1 MANVPQAHPEPQI
14 VPLRDLPPVRTTA
27 NGKRK
32 SPPPSEAEKTMLA
45 ELAELRADG
54 EGPAAPE
61 TTTAPRQRDIPI
73 KRPAPHTCVR
83 VDRDWTFAVF
93 LYQPSRGIRDPYVVS
108 PAIVSLLEGKA
119 KQVDLRLAVDP
130 EGVVFFWPSPR
141 GEEFPAHITER
152 DPSWPP
158 ATA

>member
-1 MANVPQAHPEPQI
+1 MANVPQAHPEPQM

-61 TTTAPRQRDIPI
+61 TTAAPRQRHIPI
-73 KRPAPHTCVR
+73 KRPAPDTWVR
-83 VDRDWTFAVF
+83 VDRDWTFPVF

>member
-61 TTTAPRQRDIPI
+61 TTTAPRQRHIPI
-73 KRPAPHTCVR
+73 KRPAPDTWVR
-83 VDRDWTFAVF
+83 GPMSMRVYTD
-93 LYQPSRGIRDPYVVS
+93 GDPGTKHYS
-108 PAIVSLLEGKA
+108 DADMRALLESATRRRLSAEAELRAAVQQFDGLIASCQRHHQGDLAKA
-119 KQVDLRLAVDP
+119 ALQSLQDR
-130 EGVVFFWPSPR
+130 R
-141 GEEFPAHITER
+141 PA
-152 DPSWPP
+152 
-158 ATA
+158 